1 MEGAGDGGNALRC
14 ASALTGDSDIHSD
27 PGSGSGSP
35 TVLAQGRMNDKT
47 GEDSDPESNPWS
59 DSGTAAMLAQS
70 LAIDDGVQAR
80 GTAAYYPM

>member
-1 MEGAGDGGNALRC
+1 M
-14 ASALTGDSDIHSD
+14 
-27 PGSGSGSP
+27 
-35 TVLAQGRMNDKT
+35 LAQGRMNDKT